1 MKDSIDTNGIVI
13 GRNTVR
19 EALKSERSVDA
30 VYVASGAQ
38 DGSIRELLALAKKN
52 GVPVKQVPRSKLDE
66 MAMPMGFN
74 GRTGNH
80 QGIAAQVSPVK
91 YAELDDVFAK
101 AESEGRPPFIIALD
115 GISDNQN
122 LGAIVRSAEVF
133 GAHGVII
140 PRRRSA
146 SMTAAACK
154 AACGAEEYIPIVKVT
169 NMASTIDVLIERGVW
184 VASADMGGVPAQK
197 CNLSGALC
205 LVIGAEG
212 EGVSRLVRE
221 RSDFVVSIEM
231 KGKIESL
238 NASAAAAVLMYE
250 KTRQDS

>member
-101 AESEGRPPFIIALD
+101 AESEGRPPFIIALE
-115 GISDNQN
+115 NTY
-122 LGAIVRSAEVF
+122 
-133 GAHGVII
+133 
-140 PRRRSA
+140 P
-146 SMTAAACK
+146 
-154 AACGAEEYIPIVKVT
+154 
-169 NMASTIDVLIERGVW
+169 
-184 VASADMGGVPAQK
+184 
-197 CNLSGALC
+197 
-205 LVIGAEG
+205 
-212 EGVSRLVRE
+212 
-221 RSDFVVSIEM
+221 
-231 KGKIESL
+231 
-238 NASAAAAVLMYE
+238 
-250 KTRQDS
+250 

>member
-1 MKDSIDTNGIVI
+1 MKDSTADNGIVI

-30 VYVASGAQ
+30 VFVASGAQ
-38 DGSIRELLALAKKN
+38 DGSIRELIALAKKR
-52 GVPVKQVPRSKLDE
+52 GVTVKQAPRSKLDE

-74 GRTGNH
+74 GRPGNH
-80 QGIAAQVSPVK
+80 QGIIAQVSPVK

-101 AESEGRPPFIIALD
+101 AEAEGRPPFIIALD
-115 GISDNQN
+115 GISDTQN

-169 NMASTIDVLIERGVW
+169 NMASAIDELKQRGVW
-184 VASADMGGVPAQK
+184 VASADMSGEAAQK

-212 EGVSRLVRE
+212 EGVSRIVKE
-221 RSDFVVSIEM
+221 RSDFIIKIEM
-231 KGKIESL
+231 RGRIDSL

-250 KTRQDS
+250 KTRQDG